1 MTHTARASLIGP
13 VVGLGLCA
21 TASAAVPAEPTPVVV
36 EPIAAHPPASEGGA
50 EVLTPPALADVVAP
64 LVLAALCATA
74 VALFS
79 AGSARPGRA
88 GGPDPPG
95 RGGPCGFAVK
105 GT

>member
-1 MTHTARASLIGP
+1 MTHTARALLIGP

-79 AGSARPGRA
+79 AGPRRAARARIRRRRGR
-88 GGPDPPG
+88 D
-95 RGGPCGFAVK
+95 
-105 GT
+105 